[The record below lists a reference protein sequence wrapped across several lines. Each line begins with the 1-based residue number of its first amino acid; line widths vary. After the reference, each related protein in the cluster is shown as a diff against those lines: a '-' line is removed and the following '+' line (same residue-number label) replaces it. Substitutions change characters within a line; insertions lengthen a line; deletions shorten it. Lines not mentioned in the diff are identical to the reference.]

1 MWCSAESQLHAR
13 GPYTQQ
19 TANTTML
26 PEMPPQGGPYTS
38 SPKSSRGSSQNPNAC
53 LQVRKNLR
61 CTRTQTYSHESTP
74 AMKTSPAPPIKS
86 IENASNLRSVA
97 SILSSLPTRDINPNN
112 NTRPQIHHPDRLNP
126 NLHHHNHDVAQVP
139 PRPYLP
145 LRVRHRCSHRHPCH
159 HSLPL

>member
-1 MWCSAESQLHAR
+1 MLVCGAVPNRSSMLADHTLNRPPILPCYRRCLPKADHTPLHQSHPVGLHR
-13 GPYTQQ
+13 IP
-19 TANTTML
+19 M
-26 PEMPPQGGPYTS
+26 
-38 SPKSSRGSSQNPNAC
+38 RAC
-53 LQVRKNLR
+53 RFE
-61 CTRTQTYSHESTP
+61 RTYDAPAHESTP